1 MSFLFCSE
9 DQTQSLLPVSQHVCT
24 TRLTPYRL
32 KMRELVR
39 VHKMRERVHE
49 VQNKH
54 QGATL
59 SLLLDCRLLF
69 NSGFHEAKIRFYV
82 LNNQCG
88 TNL

>member
-32 KMRELVR
+32 KMRE
-39 VHKMRERVHE
+39 RVHE

-59 SLLLDCRLLF
+59 SLLLDCHLLF